1 MEGTYP
7 ILHGDQ
13 PVGKAVVIRQGL
25 YYCVTCRM
33 QPEKPGIYRAEL
45 CCGKMVENLGI
56 PVPEGDGFV
65 VTRRIPASR
74 VAGGAPE
81 FRIFHK
87 NMTLQ
92 GRFVPISPEEPF
104 GYLDRLK
111 NAYLMRKGAKIGI
124 IIGD

>member
-25 YYCVTCRM
+25 YYCVTCRL

-56 PVPEGDGFV
+56 VL
-65 VTRRIPASR
+65 TRRIPASR

-92 GRFVPISPEEPF
+92 GQFVPISPEEPF
-104 GYLDRLK
+104 GYLDRLN
-111 NAYLMRKGAKIGI
+111 NAYLMRKGQKIGI